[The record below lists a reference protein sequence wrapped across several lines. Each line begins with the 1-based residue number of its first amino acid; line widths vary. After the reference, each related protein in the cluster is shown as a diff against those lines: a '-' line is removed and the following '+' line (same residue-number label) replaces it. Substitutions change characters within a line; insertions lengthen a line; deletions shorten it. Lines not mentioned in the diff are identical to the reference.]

1 MPWLPLDKHEPHGH
15 SSFEI
20 EDGEAG
26 GDDGDS
32 LTVNWEREGEFKLV
46 SEFSP
51 GGDQPQAIDRLVDGL
66 SAGLKHQTLLGA
78 TGTGKTFTLANVI
91 QRVQKPTLVISH
103 NKTLAAQLCA
113 EFRAFFPENHVEY
126 FVSYYDY
133 YQPEAYIPKTDTY
146 IEKDSAINEEIDR
159 LRHSAT
165 EALLTRRDVLVVAS
179 VSCIFG
185 LGSPEDYE
193 KLSLRLYPGFSVKR
207 ERLIRRLVDMQY
219 MRNLYELKRGTFR
232 VKGDVFEIYAADKEE
247 ITRLEFF
254 GNDLEAIAIVDP
266 VTGEELARPSQV
278 MIFPAS
284 HYLVLPDKQSL
295 ALKSIRKELQDQLSK
310 FEADGKL
317 LEHQRLKER
326 VKYDLEMI
334 ENVGYCSGIENY
346 SRHFDGRLPG
356 ETPSNLIEYFP
367 DDFLMII
374 DESHVTLP
382 QLRGMYNG
390 DKSRKQTLVD
400 YGFRLP
406 SALDNRPLRF
416 EEWERY
422 VNQAVYMSATPG
434 PYELEHSERVVEQII
449 RPTGL
454 LDPQIVIQPTRHQ
467 IDDLTERIQE
477 RIRRSERTL
486 VTTLTKRMAENLA
499 DYLAQTG
506 VKTQYLHSDVDTVER
521 IRILK
526 DLRLGTYD
534 VVVGINLLREG
545 LDLPE
550 VSLIGILDADK
561 EGFLRSD
568 KSLIQIIGRAARN
581 VGGEVVLYAD
591 RITDSMRR
599 AIDETNRRREK
610 QVAYNDEHGITPKT
624 IVKKIQDLTDGLEE
638 QGLKVIRQRGKEGE
652 PDEFDRMSIA
662 ELSLFIAELEAQM
675 LKWAELLEFEKAAV
689 VRDQVD
695 ELNKKLKRKLKAE
708 HVGTRGVVG

>member
-1 MPWLPLDKHEPHGH
+1 MPWLPLDRTNPHGH

-20 EDGEAG
+20 EDGDRPAP
-26 GDDGDS
+26 D
-32 LTVNWEREGEFKLV
+32 WQREGEFELKADFV
-46 SEFSP
+46 P
-51 GGDQPQAIDRLVDGL
+51 AGDQPQAIAELVAGL
-66 SAGLKHQTLLGA
+66 SAGYRHQTLLGA

-91 QRVQKPTLVISH
+91 QQVQKPTLVISH

-113 EFRAFFPENHVEY
+113 EFRAFFPANHVEY

-146 IEKDSAINEEIDR
+146 IEKDAQVNEEIDR

-165 EALLTRRDVLVVAS
+165 EALLTRNDVLVVAS

-219 MRNLYELKRGTFR
+219 MRNAYELKRGTFR
-232 VKGDVFEIYAADKEE
+232 AKGDTFEIYAADKEE

-254 GNDLEAIAIVDP
+254 GDELESISVVDP
-266 VTGEELARPSQV
+266 TTGEELARPNQV
-278 MIFPAS
+278 MVFPAS
-284 HYLVLPDKQSL
+284 HYLLLPDKQEL
-295 ALKSIRKELQDQLSK
+295 AAKSIRAELREQLNK
-310 FEADGKL
+310 FEAEGKL
-317 LEHQRLKER
+317 LEYQRLKER
-326 VKYDLEMI
+326 VNYDLEMI

-346 SRHFDGRLPG
+346 SRHFDGRLAG

-367 DDFLMII
+367 DGFLMII

-390 DKSRKQTLVD
+390 DRSRKQTLVD

-416 EEWERY
+416 DEWERY
-422 VNQAVYMSATPG
+422 VSQVVYMSATPG
-434 PYELEHSERVVEQII
+434 PYELKNSEQIVEQII

-454 LDPQIVIQPTRHQ
+454 VDPAILIQPTRHQ
-467 IDDLTERIQE
+467 IDDLTDRIRE
-477 RIRRSERTL
+477 RIRRGERTL

-499 DYLAQTG
+499 DYLLLEG
-506 VKTQYLHSDVDTVER
+506 IKTQYLHSDVDTVER

-550 VSLIGILDADK
+550 VSLIAILDADK

-581 VGGEVVLYAD
+581 VGGEVILYAD
-591 RITDSMRR
+591 RMTDSMQR
-599 AIDETNRRREK
+599 AIDETNRRRDKQLAHNEK
-610 QVAYNDEHGITPKT
+610 HGITPQT
-624 IVKKIQDLTDGLEE
+624 IVKKIQDLTDGLAE
-638 QGLKVIRQRGKEGE
+638 QGLRVIKAPKAGE
-652 PDEFDRMSIA
+652 PDEYDALSIA
-662 ELSLFIAELEAQM
+662 ELSMAIAELEQHM

-689 VRDQVD
+689 LRDQVN
-695 ELNKKLKRKLKAE
+695 ELNKKLTKKLKAE
-708 HVGTRGVVG
+708 GVGMRGKAG